1 MHLEPSRRRAARTI
15 VPYFMPA
22 ADALRVRPSPPLA
35 PTPKRR
41 MNRRLNEPRETRN
54 PPPVCKSA
62 VLRVAAA
69 RRGSPLSLSLS
80 LSLLLLL
87 RAREEDGKPEELPRG
102 NNSN

>member
-80 LSLLLLL
+80 LSLL
-87 RAREEDGKPEELPRG
+87 RAREEDGKPEEPPRG